1 MTTVREHVDA
11 AKARLVS
18 AGLERQ
24 EAAIDAEVLARSV
37 LGWDR
42 ATYLADGRTEAP
54 GDFPNRYRP
63 LLERRA
69 RREPVSLITG
79 RREFWGLDFDVTS
92 DVLTPRPETEIL
104 VEAARARVEEYE
116 HTPHVVDV
124 GTGSGC
130 VAVVIAQST
139 DAQVTATDVSEAAIA
154 VARRNA
160 ERYDVC
166 DRIRWVCAPLLDRV
180 RDTPDVIV
188 ANLPYIPRSAIS
200 KLPAEVRLFE
210 PHTAL
215 DGGPDGLQL
224 VMQLVDVASHR
235 LAAGGYLI
243 VELGLGQTVS
253 LSEYLEAR
261 PELQIVATHYD
272 LQGIPRVMT
281 IRRPLAG
288 SGRPENVDGSIPQH
302 H

>member
-1 MTTVREHVDA
+1 MTTVRGHVEA
-11 AKARLVS
+11 ARARLVS

-24 EAAIDAEVLARSV
+24 EAAIDAEVLARTV

-42 ATYLADGRTEAP
+42 ATYLSDGRTEAP
-54 GDFPNRYRP
+54 GDFPDRYSR

-69 RREPVSLITG
+69 QREPVSLITG

-104 VEAARARVEEYE
+104 VEATLARIEEYAYA
-116 HTPHVVDV
+116 PHVVDV

-130 VAVVIAQST
+130 VAVVIAQNT
-139 DAQVTATDVSEAAIA
+139 GAQVTATDVSHAAIA

-160 ERYDVC
+160 ERHDVS

-180 RDTPDVIV
+180 QDTPDVIV
-188 ANLPYIPRSAIS
+188 ANLPYIPGSDIS
-200 KLPAEVRLFE
+200 NLPPEVRTFE
-210 PHTAL
+210 PRTAL

-224 VMQLVDVASHR
+224 ITQLVDVASHR

-253 LSEYLEAR
+253 LSQYLEAQ
-261 PELQIVATHYD
+261 PELEIVDTQDD

-281 IRRPLAG
+281 IRRRSAD
-288 SGRPENVDGSIPQH
+288 SGRPENADGSIPQRH
-302 H
+302 